1 MVVFQALT
9 WESRD
14 TDDEHMI
21 SIFGKTEDGK
31 SVCLTTAFTPYFF
44 VKLPENI
51 NTPKIRRIYEIIDQ
65 QCKDSLVAY
74 TVVKSKDVWGFQ
86 NNQEFPFMKISF
98 KHLQARRLVDSFL
111 RKPLDRTPELFD
123 IFGVRNVKVYES
135 NLDPVLRLMHRTG
148 IQSTGWLDTGDKCIR
163 SHLANVDMDLFS
175 NDWTTLKPVARDD
188 IAPFVV
194 ASVDIECYSKSRKF
208 PDANNTDDVCFQI
221 AISLCKFGSDEPYD
235 KTCLCYKK
243 TDSNLEGCNILSYPT
258 EKEMLEAFQKYLHQ
272 KDVDIITGWNIF
284 GFDMEYIYKRA
295 QINRCHYDF
304 FNLGKLKDTESELT
318 IKKLSSSALG
328 DNLLKLLPMSGRFI
342 FDLFHEIKKG
352 YKLDSYKLDNV
363 SKLYLGDQK
372 IDMTPKEMFFRYEE
386 EDPVKLREVAEYCIK
401 DTLLPHRLM
410 KKLCTLLNLVEMA
423 KATWVPVPFLVERG
437 QQIKVFSQLTKKARE
452 LGFMVP
458 TIRYGAIPEEP
469 YEGATVL
476 EAQKGAYYTPITAL
490 DFESLYPSIMMAHNL
505 CYSSY
510 VMDEK
515 RYGNVP
521 GITYET
527 FKIADRTYKF
537 AQDVPSLLPA
547 ILLEL
552 KQFRKQA
559 KKDMAAATGFM
570 KEVYN
575 GKQLAYKISMN
586 SVYGFTGAGKGIL
599 PCVPIA
605 STTTSKGRAMIE
617 ETKNYVEKHFPG
629 SKVRYGDSVTPD
641 TPLLIRQNGEVKTTR
656 IDSLVDVYEL
666 RDDGKEI
673 AEIDAEVWTESGF
686 TPIQQIVRHKTTKN
700 IHRVLTH
707 TGVVDVTEDH
717 SLLLKNKEM
726 IKPSEVCLGT
736 ELLHGNSVEAFGES
750 DTSVTPEEAKVMG
763 FFFGDGSCGHYDGK
777 YTWALN
783 NSNMKYLEEMK
794 SLCPFETRVY
804 DTIESSGVYKLN
816 AVGDVKSISTK
827 YRSLFYNQHKEK
839 VVPPC
844 ILGAPLSV
852 VKSFWEGY
860 YMADGDK
867 DVHGYTRMD
876 IKGKEGSMGMY
887 IIGRRLGY
895 NVSVNTRSDKPDV
908 FRQTWTTSSQRKNPI
923 AIKKLELV
931 GETNGYVYDLTT
943 GSHHFHVGPGELV
956 VHNTDS
962 VMVEFDVGDRKGE
975 EAIAYSWEV
984 GERAAEECSAL
995 FKKPNNLE
1003 LEKVYWPYFLYSKK
1017 RYAAKLWTKGKD
1029 DKMHMDYIDVKG
1041 LQLVRRDNTPHVREV
1056 CKELLDVVL
1065 TSSDPGPPKELAKER
1080 AIELLSGDVPNEKL
1094 VLSQSLADTYKVAGK
1109 NVSVT
1114 SSESVNINQSH
1125 VQVVTKMRQRK
1136 PGSEPQSGDRVPYL
1150 LTKTENAKAKAYEK
1164 AEDPKY
1170 VEEHGVPVD
1179 YHYYFLNKFLNPVC
1193 DLLDPLYE
1201 NVKEEIFGEIIN
1213 QHKPPKPK
1221 REPALSTMKK
1231 DDLIAECKRRGLEET
1246 GTLVVLRARLKEA
1259 RQGSVEDIFKNYELK
1274 QSKDESSRE
1283 DYADS

>member
-1 MVVFQALT
+1 MVAFQALT

-21 SIFGKTEDGK
+21 SIFGKTEEGK

-44 VKLPENI
+44 IKLPPNI
-51 NTPKIRRIYEIIDQ
+51 DTAKIQRIYNILDE
-65 QCKDSLVAY
+65 QCKDSLVGY
-74 TVVKSKDVWGFQ
+74 SVTKSKDVWGFQ
-86 NNQEFPFMKISF
+86 NNEEFPFMKINF
-98 KHLQARRLVDSFL
+98 KNLQARRLTDSFL
-111 RKPLDRTPELFD
+111 RRPLDRTPELFN

-148 IQSTGWLDTGDKCIR
+148 IQSTGWLETGDKCIR
-163 SHLANVDMDLFS
+163 SHLANVDMDLFC

-188 IAPFVV
+188 VAPFVV
-194 ASVDIECYSKSRKF
+194 ASVDIECNSSTGKF
-208 PDANNTDDVCFQI
+208 PDANIPGDACFQI

-235 KTCLCYKK
+235 KTCLCYKQ
-243 TDSNLEGCNILSYPT
+243 TDPNLEGSNILSFST
-258 EKEMLEAFQKYLHQ
+258 EKEMLEAFHKYLHK

-295 QINRCHYDF
+295 QINGCHYSF
-304 FNLGKLKDTESELT
+304 FNLGKLKDTESELV

-342 FDLFHEIKKG
+342 FDMFHEIKKG

-372 IDMTPKEMFFRYEE
+372 IDMAPKEMFARYRE

-401 DTLLPHRLM
+401 DTLLPHKLM

-423 KATWVPVPFLVERG
+423 KATWVPANFLVERG

-490 DFESLYPSIMMAHNL
+490 DFEALYPSIMMAHNL

-515 RYGNVP
+515 KYGNVP

-527 FKIADRTYKF
+527 FRVADRTYKF

-559 KKDMAAATGFM
+559 KRDMANATGFM

-605 STTTSKGRAMIE
+605 STTTCKGRSMIE
-617 ETKNYVEKHFPG
+617 ETKNYVEANFPG
-629 SKVRYGDSVTPD
+629 AKVRYGD
-641 TPLLIRQNGEVKTTR
+641 
-656 IDSLVDVYEL
+656 
-666 RDDGKEI
+666 
-673 AEIDAEVWTESGF
+673 
-686 TPIQQIVRHKTTKN
+686 
-700 IHRVLTH
+700 
-707 TGVVDVTEDH
+707 
-717 SLLLKNKEM
+717 
-726 IKPSEVCLGT
+726 
-736 ELLHGNSVEAFGES
+736 
-750 DTSVTPEEAKVMG
+750 
-763 FFFGDGSCGHYDGK
+763 
-777 YTWALN
+777 
-783 NSNMKYLEEMK
+783 
-794 SLCPFETRVY
+794 
-804 DTIESSGVYKLN
+804 
-816 AVGDVKSISTK
+816 
-827 YRSLFYNQHKEK
+827 
-839 VVPPC
+839 
-844 ILGAPLSV
+844 
-852 VKSFWEGY
+852 
-860 YMADGDK
+860 
-867 DVHGYTRMD
+867 
-876 IKGKEGSMGMY
+876 
-887 IIGRRLGY
+887 
-895 NVSVNTRSDKPDV
+895 
-908 FRQTWTTSSQRKNPI
+908 
-923 AIKKLELV
+923 
-931 GETNGYVYDLTT
+931 
-943 GSHHFHVGPGELV
+943 
-956 VHNTDS
+956 TDS

-975 EAIAYSWEV
+975 DAIAYSWEV

-1029 DKMHMDYIDVKG
+1029 DKMHMDYIDIKG
-1041 LQLVRRDNTPHVREV
+1041 LQVVRRDNTPHVREV

-1094 VLSQSLADTYKVAGK
+1094 ILSQGLSDTYKVGGK

-1150 LTKTENAKAKAYEK
+1150 LTKTENPKAKAYEK

-1170 VEEHGVPVD
+1170 VEEHGVHVD
-1179 YHYYFLNKFLNPVC
+1179 YHYYFVNKFLNPVC

-1213 QHKPPKPK
+1213 QHKPVKPPKLPS
-1221 REPALSTMKK
+1221 LSGMKK
-1231 DDLIAECKRRGLEET
+1231 DELIAECKRLGLEEV
-1246 GTLVVLRARLKEA
+1246 GTLPILRGRLKDA
-1259 RQGSVEDIFKNYELK
+1259 RMKKEESVEDLFKNYELT
-1274 QSKDESSRE
+1274 QSKNEPQ
-1283 DYADS
+1283 

>member
-1 MVVFQALT
+1 
-9 WESRD
+9 
-14 TDDEHMI
+14 
-21 SIFGKTEDGK
+21 
-31 SVCLTTAFTPYFF
+31 
-44 VKLPENI
+44 
-51 NTPKIRRIYEIIDQ
+51 
-65 QCKDSLVAY
+65 
-74 TVVKSKDVWGFQ
+74 
-86 NNQEFPFMKISF
+86 
-98 KHLQARRLVDSFL
+98 
-111 RKPLDRTPELFD
+111 
-123 IFGVRNVKVYES
+123 
-135 NLDPVLRLMHRTG
+135 LRLMHRTG

-163 SHLANVDMDLFS
+163 SHLAHVDMDLFC

-188 IAPFVV
+188 MAPFVV
-194 ASVDIECYSKSRKF
+194 ASVDIECNSSTGKF
-208 PDANNTDDVCFQI
+208 PDADIPGDACFQI
-221 AISLCKFGSDEPYD
+221 AISLCTFGSDEPYD
-235 KTCLCYKK
+235 KTCLCYKT
-243 TDSNLEGCNILSYPT
+243 TDPNLEGSTIQSYET
-258 EKEMLEAFQKYLHQ
+258 EREMLEAFHKYIHT

-295 QINRCHYDF
+295 QITKCNYGF
-304 FNLGKLKDTESELT
+304 FNLGKLRDTESELV

-328 DNLLKLLPMSGRFI
+328 DNLLKLLPMPGRFI
-342 FDLFHEIKKG
+342 FDMFHEVKKG

-372 IDMTPKEMFFRYEE
+372 IDMAPKEMFARYKEG
-386 EDPVKLREVAEYCIK
+386 DPIKLREVAEYCIK

-423 KATWVPVPFLVERG
+423 KATWVPANFLVERG

-452 LGFMVP
+452 LGFTVP
-458 TIRYGAIPEEP
+458 TIRYGALPEEP

-490 DFESLYPSIMMAHNL
+490 DFEALYPSIMMAHNL

-515 RYGNVP
+515 KYGAVP

-527 FKIADRTYKF
+527 FNIGDRTYKF

-547 ILLEL
+547 ILAEL

-559 KKDMAAATGFM
+559 KRDMANATGFM

-605 STTTSKGRAMIE
+605 STTTSKGRSMIE
-617 ETKNYVEKHFPG
+617 ETKNYVEANFPG
-629 SKVRYGDSVTPD
+629 AKVRYGD
-641 TPLLIRQNGEVKTTR
+641 
-656 IDSLVDVYEL
+656 
-666 RDDGKEI
+666 
-673 AEIDAEVWTESGF
+673 
-686 TPIQQIVRHKTTKN
+686 
-700 IHRVLTH
+700 
-707 TGVVDVTEDH
+707 
-717 SLLLKNKEM
+717 
-726 IKPSEVCLGT
+726 
-736 ELLHGNSVEAFGES
+736 
-750 DTSVTPEEAKVMG
+750 
-763 FFFGDGSCGHYDGK
+763 
-777 YTWALN
+777 
-783 NSNMKYLEEMK
+783 
-794 SLCPFETRVY
+794 
-804 DTIESSGVYKLN
+804 
-816 AVGDVKSISTK
+816 
-827 YRSLFYNQHKEK
+827 
-839 VVPPC
+839 
-844 ILGAPLSV
+844 
-852 VKSFWEGY
+852 
-860 YMADGDK
+860 
-867 DVHGYTRMD
+867 
-876 IKGKEGSMGMY
+876 
-887 IIGRRLGY
+887 
-895 NVSVNTRSDKPDV
+895 
-908 FRQTWTTSSQRKNPI
+908 
-923 AIKKLELV
+923 
-931 GETNGYVYDLTT
+931 
-943 GSHHFHVGPGELV
+943 
-956 VHNTDS
+956 TDS

-1029 DKMHMDYIDVKG
+1029 DKMHMDYIDIKG
-1041 LQLVRRDNTPHVREV
+1041 LQVVRRDNTPHVREV
-1056 CKELLDVVL
+1056 CKELLDVIL

-1080 AIELLSGDVPNEKL
+1080 AIELLSGDVPNDKL
-1094 VLSQSLADTYKVAGK
+1094 ILSQGLSDTYKVGGK

-1125 VQVVTKMRQRK
+1125 VQVVMKMRQRK

-1150 LTKTENAKAKAYEK
+1150 LTKTQDSKAKAYEK

-1213 QHKPPKPK
+1213 AHKPVKSPKLPS
-1221 REPALSTMKK
+1221 LSGMKK
-1231 DDLIAECKRRGLEET
+1231 DELIAECQRLGLEDT
-1246 GTLVVLRARLKEA
+1246 GTLPILRARIKEA
-1259 RQGSVEDIFKNYELK
+1259 REGSVEDLFKNYELT
-1274 QSKDESSRE
+1274 QSKDESS
-1283 DYADS
+1283 

>member
-14 TDDEHMI
+14 TDDEHLI
-21 SIFGKTEDGK
+21 SIFGKTEEGK

-44 VKLPENI
+44 IKLPGNI
-51 NTPKIRRIYEIIDQ
+51 TNQKIQRIYDIIDQ

-74 TVVKSKDVWGFQ
+74 SVMKSKDVWGFQ
-86 NNQEFPFMKISF
+86 NNEEFAFMKVNF

-111 RKPLDRTPELFD
+111 RRPLDRTPELFD

-194 ASVDIECYSKSRKF
+194 GSVDIECNSSTGKF
-208 PDANNTDDVCFQI
+208 PDANIPGDACFQI

-258 EKEMLEAFQKYLHQ
+258 EKEMLEAFQKYLHE

-372 IDMTPKEMFFRYEE
+372 IDMPPKEMFARFVE

-527 FKIADRTYKF
+527 FKIGDRTYKF

-559 KKDMAAATGFM
+559 KRDMAAATGFM

-617 ETKNYVEKHFPG
+617 ETKNYVEANFPG
-629 SKVRYGDSVTPD
+629 AKVRYGD
-641 TPLLIRQNGEVKTTR
+641 
-656 IDSLVDVYEL
+656 
-666 RDDGKEI
+666 
-673 AEIDAEVWTESGF
+673 
-686 TPIQQIVRHKTTKN
+686 
-700 IHRVLTH
+700 
-707 TGVVDVTEDH
+707 
-717 SLLLKNKEM
+717 
-726 IKPSEVCLGT
+726 
-736 ELLHGNSVEAFGES
+736 
-750 DTSVTPEEAKVMG
+750 
-763 FFFGDGSCGHYDGK
+763 
-777 YTWALN
+777 
-783 NSNMKYLEEMK
+783 
-794 SLCPFETRVY
+794 
-804 DTIESSGVYKLN
+804 
-816 AVGDVKSISTK
+816 
-827 YRSLFYNQHKEK
+827 
-839 VVPPC
+839 
-844 ILGAPLSV
+844 
-852 VKSFWEGY
+852 
-860 YMADGDK
+860 
-867 DVHGYTRMD
+867 
-876 IKGKEGSMGMY
+876 
-887 IIGRRLGY
+887 
-895 NVSVNTRSDKPDV
+895 
-908 FRQTWTTSSQRKNPI
+908 
-923 AIKKLELV
+923 
-931 GETNGYVYDLTT
+931 
-943 GSHHFHVGPGELV
+943 
-956 VHNTDS
+956 TDS
-962 VMVEFDVGDRKGE
+962 VMVEFDVGDRTGE
-975 EAIAYSWEV
+975 EAVKYSWEI

-1017 RYAAKLWTKGKD
+1017 RYAAKLWTQGKD
-1029 DKMHMDYIDVKG
+1029 GKMHMDYIDVKG

-1065 TSSDPGPPKELAKER
+1065 TSSDTGPPKELAKER

-1094 VLSQSLADTYKVAGK
+1094 VLSQSLSDTYKVSGK

-1125 VQVVTKMRQRK
+1125 VQVVNKMRQRK

-1150 LTKTENAKAKAYEK
+1150 LTKTQDPKAKAYEK

-1231 DDLIAECKRRGLEET
+1231 DDLVAECQRLGIEET
-1246 GTLVVLRARLKEA
+1246 GTLAVLRARLKEA
-1259 RQGSVEDIFKNYELK
+1259 RLAKQGSVEDLFKNYELK
-1274 QSKDESSRE
+1274 QSKDESS
-1283 DYADS
+1283 

>member
-1 MVVFQALT
+1 MVAFQALT

-21 SIFGKTEDGK
+21 SIFGKTEEGK

-44 VKLPENI
+44 IKLPPNI
-51 NTPKIRRIYEIIDQ
+51 DTAKIQRIYNILDE
-65 QCKDSLVAY
+65 QCKDSLVGY
-74 TVVKSKDVWGFQ
+74 SVTKSKDVWGFQ
-86 NNQEFPFMKISF
+86 NNEEFPFMKINF
-98 KHLQARRLVDSFL
+98 KNLQARRLTDSFL
-111 RKPLDRTPELFD
+111 RRPLDRTPELFN

-148 IQSTGWLDTGDKCIR
+148 IQSTGWLETGDKCIR
-163 SHLANVDMDLFS
+163 SHLANVDMDLFC

-188 IAPFVV
+188 VAPFVV
-194 ASVDIECYSKSRKF
+194 ASVDIECNSSTGKF
-208 PDANNTDDVCFQI
+208 PDANIPGDACFQI

-235 KTCLCYKK
+235 KTCLCYKQ
-243 TDSNLEGCNILSYPT
+243 TDPNLEESNILSFST
-258 EKEMLEAFQKYLHQ
+258 EKEMLEAFHKYLHK
-272 KDVDIITGWNIF
+272 KDVDVITGWNIF

-295 QINRCHYDF
+295 QINGCHYSF
-304 FNLGKLKDTESELT
+304 FNLGKLKDTESELV

-342 FDLFHEIKKG
+342 FDMFHEIKKG

-372 IDMTPKEMFFRYEE
+372 IDMAPKEMFARYRE

-401 DTLLPHRLM
+401 DTLLPHKLM

-423 KATWVPVPFLVERG
+423 KATWVPANFLVERG

-476 EAQKGAYYTPITAL
+476 DAQKGAYYTPITAL
-490 DFESLYPSIMMAHNL
+490 DFEALYPSIMMAHNL

-515 RYGNVP
+515 KYGNVP

-527 FKIADRTYKF
+527 FRVADRTYKF
-537 AQDVPSLLPA
+537 AQDVPSLLPS

-559 KKDMAAATGFM
+559 KRDMANATGFM

-605 STTTSKGRAMIE
+605 STTTCKGRSMIE
-617 ETKNYVEKHFPG
+617 ETKNYVEANFPG
-629 SKVRYGDSVTPD
+629 AKVRYGD
-641 TPLLIRQNGEVKTTR
+641 
-656 IDSLVDVYEL
+656 
-666 RDDGKEI
+666 
-673 AEIDAEVWTESGF
+673 
-686 TPIQQIVRHKTTKN
+686 
-700 IHRVLTH
+700 
-707 TGVVDVTEDH
+707 
-717 SLLLKNKEM
+717 
-726 IKPSEVCLGT
+726 
-736 ELLHGNSVEAFGES
+736 
-750 DTSVTPEEAKVMG
+750 
-763 FFFGDGSCGHYDGK
+763 
-777 YTWALN
+777 
-783 NSNMKYLEEMK
+783 
-794 SLCPFETRVY
+794 
-804 DTIESSGVYKLN
+804 
-816 AVGDVKSISTK
+816 
-827 YRSLFYNQHKEK
+827 
-839 VVPPC
+839 
-844 ILGAPLSV
+844 
-852 VKSFWEGY
+852 
-860 YMADGDK
+860 
-867 DVHGYTRMD
+867 
-876 IKGKEGSMGMY
+876 
-887 IIGRRLGY
+887 
-895 NVSVNTRSDKPDV
+895 
-908 FRQTWTTSSQRKNPI
+908 
-923 AIKKLELV
+923 
-931 GETNGYVYDLTT
+931 
-943 GSHHFHVGPGELV
+943 
-956 VHNTDS
+956 TDS

-975 EAIAYSWEV
+975 DAIAYSWEV

-1029 DKMHMDYIDVKG
+1029 DKMHMDYIDIKG
-1041 LQLVRRDNTPHVREV
+1041 LQVVRRDNTPHVREV

-1094 VLSQSLADTYKVAGK
+1094 ILSQGLSDTYKVGGK

-1150 LTKTENAKAKAYEK
+1150 LTKTENPKAKAYEK

-1170 VEEHGVPVD
+1170 VEEHGVHVD
-1179 YHYYFLNKFLNPVC
+1179 YHYYFVNKFLNPVC

-1213 QHKPPKPK
+1213 QHKPVKPPKLPS
-1221 REPALSTMKK
+1221 LSGMKK
-1231 DDLIAECKRRGLEET
+1231 DELIAECKRLGLEEV
-1246 GTLVVLRARLKEA
+1246 GTLPILRGRLKDA
-1259 RQGSVEDIFKNYELK
+1259 RMKKEESVEDLFKNYELT
-1274 QSKDESSRE
+1274 QSKNEPQ
-1283 DYADS
+1283 

>member
-9 WESRD
+9 WEARD
-14 TDDEHMI
+14 GEDEHLI

-31 SVCLTTAFTPYFF
+31 SVCVTTAFTPYFF
-44 VKLPENI
+44 IKLPTGI
-51 NTPKIRRIYEIIDQ
+51 DSQKVQRIYNILGDK
-65 QCKDSLVAY
+65 CKDSLVAY
-74 TVVKSKDVWGFQ
+74 SLMKSKDVWGFQ
-86 NNQEFPFMKISF
+86 NNEEFAFMKINF
-98 KHLQARRLVDSFL
+98 KDLQARRLVDSFL
-111 RKPLDRTPELFD
+111 RKPLDRTPELFEL
-123 IFGVRNVKVYES
+123 FGVRNVKVYES

-148 IQSTGWLDTGDKCIR
+148 IQSTGWLDSGEKCVR
-163 SHLANVDMDLFS
+163 SHLANVDIDLFC

-194 ASVDIECYSKSRKF
+194 ASVDIECNSSTGKF
-208 PDANNTDDVCFQI
+208 PDANIPGDACFQI

-235 KTCLCYKK
+235 KTCLCYKQ
-243 TDSNLEGCNILSYPT
+243 TDPNLEGCDIRSYAT
-258 EKEMLEAFQKYLHQ
+258 EREMLEAFQKYLHA

-295 QINRCHYDF
+295 QINKCHYDF
-304 FNLGKLKDTESELT
+304 YNLGKLKDTDSELV

-342 FDLFHEIKKG
+342 FDLFHEVKKG
-352 YKLDSYKLDNV
+352 YKLDSYKLDSV

-372 IDMTPKEMFFRYEE
+372 IDMAPKEMFARYKE
-386 EDPVKLREVAEYCIK
+386 EDPVKLREVAEYCVK

-490 DFESLYPSIMMAHNL
+490 DFEALYPSIMMAHNL

-515 RYGNVP
+515 KYGNVP
-521 GITYET
+521 GVEYET
-527 FKIADRTYKF
+527 FNIGDRTYKF
-537 AQDVPSLLPA
+537 AQGVPSLLPA

-559 KKDMAAATGFM
+559 KRDMAAATGFM

-605 STTTSKGRAMIE
+605 STTTSKGRSMIE
-617 ETKNYVEKHFPG
+617 ETKNYVEANFPG
-629 SKVRYGDSVTPD
+629 AKVRYGD
-641 TPLLIRQNGEVKTTR
+641 
-656 IDSLVDVYEL
+656 
-666 RDDGKEI
+666 
-673 AEIDAEVWTESGF
+673 
-686 TPIQQIVRHKTTKN
+686 
-700 IHRVLTH
+700 
-707 TGVVDVTEDH
+707 
-717 SLLLKNKEM
+717 
-726 IKPSEVCLGT
+726 
-736 ELLHGNSVEAFGES
+736 
-750 DTSVTPEEAKVMG
+750 
-763 FFFGDGSCGHYDGK
+763 
-777 YTWALN
+777 
-783 NSNMKYLEEMK
+783 
-794 SLCPFETRVY
+794 
-804 DTIESSGVYKLN
+804 
-816 AVGDVKSISTK
+816 
-827 YRSLFYNQHKEK
+827 
-839 VVPPC
+839 
-844 ILGAPLSV
+844 
-852 VKSFWEGY
+852 
-860 YMADGDK
+860 
-867 DVHGYTRMD
+867 
-876 IKGKEGSMGMY
+876 
-887 IIGRRLGY
+887 
-895 NVSVNTRSDKPDV
+895 
-908 FRQTWTTSSQRKNPI
+908 
-923 AIKKLELV
+923 
-931 GETNGYVYDLTT
+931 
-943 GSHHFHVGPGELV
+943 
-956 VHNTDS
+956 TDS

-1029 DKMHMDYIDVKG
+1029 NQMHMDYIDVKG

-1080 AIELLSGDVPNEKL
+1080 AIELLSGDVPNTKL
-1094 VLSQSLADTYKVAGK
+1094 VLSQSLADSYKVGGK
-1109 NVSVT
+1109 AVSIT
-1114 SSESVNINQSH
+1114 SPESVNINQSH

-1150 LTKTENAKAKAYEK
+1150 LTKTEDPKAKAFEK

-1170 VEEHGVPVD
+1170 VEDNGVPVD
-1179 YHYYFLNKFLNPVC
+1179 YHYYFMNKFLNPVC

-1213 QHKPPKPK
+1213 QHKPKKPPKLPS
-1221 REPALSTMKK
+1221 LSGMKK
-1231 DDLIAECKRRGLEET
+1231 DELVAECKRLGLEDT
-1246 GTLVVLRARLKEA
+1246 GTAPILKARLKEA
-1259 RQGSVEDIFKNYELK
+1259 RMKKEESVEDLFKNYNPID
-1274 QSKDESSRE
+1274 SKDESV
-1283 DYADS
+1283 